1 VIAELI
7 TEGKAE
13 TIDITPLSIE
23 RFAKGQLIPEPMTAF
38 KE

>member
-7 TEGKAE
+7 TEGKAK

-23 RFAKGQLIPEPMTAF
+23 RFKKDELIIATHDRF
-38 KE
+38 